1 MSDLHPILAAFC
13 AHNPVLAAWCLPAT
27 ELIKFASFIDGALAL
42 SQDAAEATGE
52 HCLLNFE
59 AGGDDVVLG
68 PSQCALVV
76 RGQLRGTRGVTSRGA
91 SGAGSEAAT
100 AHAAVAATADTRT
113 GTGAPSPPTPT
124 VAAEYDAYV
133 HGDGAHVVVSEGAL
147 LGEVTLLAP
156 YVVDRTEK
164 RCSADDVT
172 ALTSTY
178 AASPPPTATTSSSS
192 SSSASSS
199 TSSTSSTSSSSPFSA
214 STTTQSPHPLSDHTL
229 VSSLDP
235 PTRFTPLT
243 SGMLIILDNT
253 RLSRFLRARPAL
265 GGVLAHAW
273 SEAAAAHLRTLGAT
287 AHAVLERR
295 LTAEAAEARENA
307 RQSAKTAGAAL
318 AEAAA
323 LRSLMVDT
331 RATAEAR
338 GAALTALEGELRG
351 QVAEA
356 EKERTSWSRRAL
368 LHTETIRLVSEEAA
382 RVRHSLS
389 ELRRAYMVLSS
400 AAAGGEQAVESA
412 RAEQVRRVMAQ
423 CVRRVYGSSSICD
436 IDTSG
441 KGELCCYPMCV
452 CGVSAYVW
460 AWIGGGGWRM
470 RRTDRVVC
478 CLTVDLF
485 G

>member
-1 MSDLHPILAAFC
+1 MSDLNPILAAFC
-13 AHNPVLAAWCLPAT
+13 AHNPVLAAWSLPHT
-27 ELIKFASFIDGALAL
+27 ELDRLASFIDGALAL

-91 SGAGSEAAT
+91 
-100 AHAAVAATADTRT
+100 HAAVAATADTRT
-113 GTGAPSPPTPT
+113 STGAPSPPTPT
-124 VAAEYDAYV
+124 VAAKYDAYV

-147 LGEVTLLAP
+147 LGEVTLSAP

-164 RCSADDVT
+164 RCSADDAT

-178 AASPPPTATTSSSS
+178 AASPPPTATTSSS
-192 SSSASSS
+192 ASSS
-199 TSSTSSTSSSSPFSA
+199 TS
-214 STTTQSPHPLSDHTL
+214 STTTQSPHPPSDYAL

-235 PTRFTPLT
+235 PTHFAPLT
-243 SGMLIILDNT
+243 SGMLIILNNT

-273 SEAAAAHLRTLGAT
+273 SEAAAAHLRTLSAT
-287 AHAVLERR
+287 AHAALERR

-307 RQSAKTAGAAL
+307 RQSAKTAGTAL

-338 GAALTALEGELRG
+338 GAALTALEGELQG
-351 QVAEA
+351 KVAEA
-356 EKERTSWSRRAL
+356 EKERTLGSRRAR
-368 LHTETIRLVSEEAA
+368 LHTETIRLVAAEAT

-389 ELRRAYMVLSS
+389 ELRRAYLVLYS

-412 RAEQVRRVMAQ
+412 RAEQVTAQ
-423 CVRRVYGSSSICD
+423 VRRVYGILEYMRYG
-436 IDTSG
+436 SG
-441 KGELCCYPMCV
+441 RALLLPCVRVWCECV
-452 CGVSAYVW
+452 CVGVDR
-460 AWIGGGGWRM
+460 GRRWRM
-470 RRTDRVVC
+470 DEPTVLFVV
-478 CLTVDLF
+478 
-485 G
+485 